1 MNGTKFGEFGGQ
13 YVPESLMQPLKD
25 LEAAYEE
32 AKNDPEF
39 KKEYDYYIKEY
50 VGGPSPLYFARNL
63 TERLGGAKVYLKR
76 EDLNHTGA
84 HKINNVLGQVLLA
97 KRMGKKKVIA
107 ETGAGQHGVATATGA
122 ALFNMEC
129 TVFMGEEDMERQ
141 RLNVFRM
148 EMLGAKVVPAL
159 SGTKTLK
166 DATNEAIRE
175 WVRTAEDTF
184 YVIGSVVGPH
194 PYPMMVRDFQRI
206 IGDETKKEILTK
218 EGKLPDAV
226 IACVGGGSNAAGMF
240 YPFLNDTDVRLIG
253 VEAAGK
259 GIDTPLH
266 AATFAKGRKGIIHGM
281 KTYLIQDNDGNIYPV
296 YSISAGLDYPGI
308 GPEHSYLYHTKRAQY
323 VSITDDEA
331 VDAVYQLSRSEGII
345 PALESA
351 HAVAHALKIIPQM
364 KKDEIVVINISG
376 RGDKDMHTIVSLAAK
391 EENK

>member
-1 MNGTKFGEFGGQ
+1 MNSTKFGEFGGQ
-13 YVPESLMQPLKD
+13 YVPESLMHPLKD
-25 LEAAYEE
+25 LEKAYEE

-63 TERLGGAKVYLKR
+63 TEKLGGAKVYLKR

-206 IGDETKKEILTK
+206 IGDETKKEILKK
-218 EGKLPDAV
+218 EGKLPDAIV
-226 IACVGGGSNAAGMF
+226 ACVGGGSNAAGMF
-240 YPFLNDTDVRLIG
+240 YPFLEDTDVKLIG

-281 KTYLIQDNDGNIYPV
+281 KTYLIQDDDGNIYPV

-351 HAVAHALKIIPQM
+351 HAVAHALKIIPHM